1 LVTSPSRD
9 AWPALLAAALVALE
23 AVLELRLPILAA
35 MAIGLL
41 AWRWSSCHRLL
52 ALLALAAAALEGT
65 GCLQVLAE
73 TSPAAGSSRRSVEA
87 KLDAVEQSARRL
99 VTLLDGAAARVAAL
113 PEAQRALAGE
123 RAALSRL
130 FGRLDEVRDSVPE
143 RPALAVDA
151 LPLATVA
158 WAGRVVDLRAF
169 EGIAG
174 IRRDVFILA
183 GSVTTTLVATT
194 PIQGPGGRTVGFA
207 TAELPVAVRRNIRN
221 EYLADFDRLA
231 EGLDGV
237 EIHYLDA
244 RDEPEGPRPFPEEPS
259 SALAAERLLRAPDGG
274 VLAAVRGVAPAPG
287 ESAGAARELY
297 RQLVSALLSALL
309 LAWTLVPGPPWRLRL
324 AAGVTGLRVLLVL
337 LGPPIPASA
346 ARLLSPDV
354 YASAALGRFTRSPL
368 DLLLTAGCLLILS
381 VVALEPLLTRPSREV
396 SHVRAWTAYLLG
408 LPVLGVVF
416 AWVADTSAN
425 CSLDLEALTLLPRST
440 SHLVLQ
446 TALLLILALGALVLT
461 ALFSL
466 AGSLPR
472 APGRRLVRLGG
483 VVAFGMLAER
493 LWPRD
498 VIGLPLVPAVLLFGA
513 AALCAGTRPG
523 TRPGWQAWLGASSP
537 GAQAGLVLAAVAF
550 ISLLLYPALV
560 HYGEKTIRQ
569 QIERDHAPLVLHQ
582 PQWREYVLAE
592 SQRRIDALDVL
603 EEIPGGA
610 APLLAEE
617 LAFAVWSKTDLAA
630 VGFSSAVEIQD
641 PGGRVVSRF
650 ALNLPSAAVPVRPLP
665 ASEAWQTTREE
676 LPETSGGGRVLH
688 SRRRLAYHGELH
700 GAIHLYVKDDFWN
713 LPFLRPRDPYSVL
726 YRTATRSSARDRPV
740 GLLVYD
746 RARGLVFSSAER
758 PPALDA
764 SLLAR
769 ASAAPAGL
777 WTTLTVDGRPDHTLL
792 FTDAQHAYGLTYPRM
807 TAGHFAADLVE
818 AVSGTTLL
826 AFVGLLVL
834 LVVRTALGRR
844 SLSLASVVHSV
855 SERFVLRL
863 FVAFVAVAFVPVVV
877 LEGVVRSFVADRL
890 RRESETDALERAA
903 VAKKAVEDFGRF
915 RGGEAPGRQPG
926 LDAGLVYVASLIRTD
941 LDVFARGRLLAS
953 SKGELYA
960 SGLLP
965 SRVSG
970 AVYRALVLEG
980 EPAALTTER
989 IGGFSYLVVSVPVRL
1004 EGAEAGILSIPQAL
1018 RQREVEAV
1026 LQDLDRT
1033 IRLASVVFLLA
1044 AAGLALS
1051 MARRISNP
1059 IRDLTTATQR
1069 IAHGDLSARVPITS
1083 RDELSTLVESFNQMA
1098 SDLQRQRRDLERSN
1112 RLAAWAELARQV
1124 AHEVK
1129 NPLTPIQLSAEH
1141 LRRVYRDASADLG
1154 ATLESC
1160 TDTILKQ
1167 VRILRGIV
1175 TEFSAFARP
1184 PATVL
1189 TPEDAPALL
1198 AAALAPYR
1206 TALPPGVRLSIE
1218 VADGVPPV
1226 LADRRLVER
1235 AVVNLVENAL
1245 QAVGQAGT
1253 IAVRLCREQERVAI
1267 EVEDSGPGI
1276 DPEIRERIF
1285 EPFFSTKTGG
1295 SGLGLALVKKIAE
1308 DHGGGVALESQP
1320 GSTRVVLWLPAA
1332 SASPE

>member
-1 LVTSPSRD
+1 MTSPSRD

-35 MAIGLL
+35 LAIGLL
-41 AWRWSSCHRLL
+41 AWRWSSGHRLL

-65 GCLQVLAE
+65 GRLQVLAE
-73 TSPAAGSSRRSVEA
+73 TSTATASSRRSVEA
-87 KLDAVEQSARRL
+87 KLDAVEQRGRRL
-99 VTLLDGAAARVAAL
+99 VILLDGAAARVAAL
-113 PEAQRALAGE
+113 PEAQRALAGD

-174 IRRDVFILA
+174 VRRDVFILA

-194 PIQGPGGRTVGFA
+194 PIRGPGGRTIGFA
-207 TAELPVAVRRNIRN
+207 TAEMPVAVRRNIRN

-244 RDEPEGPRPFPEEPS
+244 RDEPEAPRPFPERPS

-274 VLAAVRGVAPAPG
+274 VLAAVRAVAPAPG
-287 ESAGAARELY
+287 EIAAAHEPY
-297 RQLVSALLSALL
+297 RQLVSALLSALVF
-309 LAWTLVPGPPWRLRL
+309 AWTLAPGLPWRGRL
-324 AAGVTGLRVLLVL
+324 AAGVAALRLLFVV
-337 LGPPIPASA
+337 LGPPVPDSA

-354 YASAALGRFTRSPL
+354 YASAALGRFTLSPL
-368 DLLLTAGCLLILS
+368 DLLLTAACLLILF
-381 VVALEPLLTRPSREV
+381 VLALEPLLRRPSREV
-396 SHVRAWTAYLLG
+396 SHVRAWTAYVLG
-408 LPVLGVVF
+408 LPVLGVAF

-425 CSLDLEALTLLPRST
+425 CSLDLEALSLVPRSA

-446 TALLLILALGALVLT
+446 VALLLILALGALVLT

-466 AGSLPR
+466 AGSLPST
-472 APGRRLVRLGG
+472 AGHRLVRLGG
-483 VVAFGMLAER
+483 IVALGTLAER

-498 VIGLPLVPAVLLFGA
+498 VIGLPLIPAVLLFAA
-513 AALCAGTRPG
+513 AALLAATRPH
-523 TRPGWQAWLGASSP
+523 WQAWLRASSP
-537 GAQAGLVLAAVAF
+537 GSRAGIVLALVAF
-550 ISLLLYPALV
+550 LSLLLYPALV

-569 QIERDHAPLVLHQ
+569 QIERDHASLVLHQ

-610 APLLAEE
+610 PPLAEE

-665 ASEAWQTTREE
+665 ASEAWESTREE

-688 SRRRLAYHGELH
+688 SRRRLGYHGELH

-746 RARGLVFSSAER
+746 RPRGLVFSSAER

-764 SLLAR
+764 ALLQR
-769 ASAAPAGL
+769 ASAAPAGF

-792 FTDAQHAYGLTYPRM
+792 FTDAQHVYGLTYPRM

-818 AVSGTTLL
+818 AVAGMTLL
-826 AFVGLLVL
+826 AFLVLLAL

-844 SLSLASVVHSV
+844 TLSLPSVVRSV

-863 FVAFVAVAFVPVVV
+863 FVAFVAVAIVPVVV
-877 LEGVVRSFVADRL
+877 LEGVVRNFVADRL
-890 RRESETDALERAA
+890 RRDSETDALERAA

-970 AVYRALVLEG
+970 AVYRALVLEA

-1033 IRLASVVFLLA
+1033 IRLASVLFLLA
-1044 AAGLALS
+1044 AAALALS

-1059 IRDLTTATQR
+1059 IRDLTAGTQR

-1083 RDELSTLVESFNQMA
+1083 RDELSALVESFHQLA
-1098 SDLQRQRRDLERSN
+1098 GDLQRQRRDLERSN

-1184 PATVL
+1184 PAAVL
-1189 TPEDAPALL
+1189 TSEDAPALL

-1206 TALPPGVRLSIE
+1206 NALPPGVRLSIE

-1226 LADRRLVER
+1226 MADRRLVER

-1245 QAVGQAGT
+1245 QAVGHAGT
-1253 IAVRLCREQERVAI
+1253 IVVRLCREQERVAI